1 MGLTVTTGSAA
12 RSAAR
17 VLATNDQALRTS
29 LERLSLGLRINRA
42 ADDAAGL
49 AVSEGLRSRIG
60 GTVQALR
67 NARDGIS
74 VLQTAE
80 GALQESAA
88 ILQRMRD
95 LAVRAANDGAVDA
108 AGRSAVQAE
117 LGRLRDELDRIAGT
131 TTSHGNALLDGT
143 WDRLFQVGAG
153 VGETIGLRLGTGT
166 DAVALGLADVDV
178 TRGEPAVRA
187 TRAMGPD
194 GTDSPTAAALVFE
207 GVTLVAGGVASL
219 TGTISLDGLS
229 LDLGAVVHPD
239 PEGDG
244 VPNAEAVT
252 QLNAA
257 ARAAGFGWPHDPF
270 LDDGDDLLF
279 RGPLPAADATT
290 ADLAAATPAY
300 APATGAPPVTVSTVP
315 ALPPDSP
322 AAGSLVLLGAAAG
335 GQLGRLTGT
344 VSVGGRG
351 LDLGRVRLVDTTG
364 DQVVSTAEAL
374 AQLGAAAQA
383 AGLTSGDSFTVVGE
397 DVVFRGPVP
406 ADDATAEEVAAASPV
421 YRPATGAPAAIRAVD
436 RAIGLVSAQR
446 AELGA
451 VQNRLEH
458 TIGRLGVALENA
470 TAAESRIRDTDMAQE
485 MTRFARGQVLIQA
498 GTAMLA
504 QANQSAQRVLSLLQ
518 P

>member
-1 MGLTVTTGSAA
+1 
-12 RSAAR
+12 
-17 VLATNDQALRTS
+17 
-29 LERLSLGLRINRA
+29 
-42 ADDAAGL
+42 
-49 AVSEGLRSRIG
+49 
-60 GTVQALR
+60 
-67 NARDGIS
+67 
-74 VLQTAE
+74 
-80 GALQESAA
+80 
-88 ILQRMRD
+88 
-95 LAVRAANDGAVDA
+95 
-108 AGRSAVQAE
+108 
-117 LGRLRDELDRIAGT
+117 
-131 TTSHGNALLDGT
+131 
-143 WDRLFQVGAG
+143 
-153 VGETIGLRLGTGT
+153 
-166 DAVALGLADVDV
+166 
-178 TRGEPAVRA
+178 
-187 TRAMGPD
+187 MGPD